1 MTASIP
7 PHLSTREDPASSA
20 RPAPQRRRDAANT
33 RRLLLDAARRRF
45 ATQGYA
51 ATTVREIADEAGVNV
66 ALISRYFESKEGL
79 FEACLP
85 TSVEEVGRAAD
96 AVEDLGQ
103 ISEMIARGAA
113 EAGPEGPNQVMLM
126 LLLRS
131 SGDERAERL
140 RLNVLR
146 GYSERLAAAAG
157 RPAGDP
163 GDDTLM
169 LRAQLVLA
177 LSLGVALLRSSTR
190 LEPLASATAAELA
203 EPLRDL
209 VDTALAGR

>member
-1 MTASIP
+1 MTASSTSRP
-7 PHLSTREDPASSA
+7 STRETPASSGK
-20 RPAPQRRRDAANT
+20 PAPQRRRDAANT

-66 ALISRYFESKEGL
+66 ALISRYFDSKEGL

-85 TSVEEVGRAAD
+85 TSVEEVGRAAG
-96 AVEDLGQ
+96 AVEDLTQ
-103 ISEMIARGAA
+103 IADTIARGAA
-113 EAGPEGPNQVMLM
+113 ESSAEGPHQIMLM
-126 LLLRS
+126 LLLRP

-140 RLNVLR
+140 RLGVLR
-146 GYSERLAAAAG
+146 GYSERLASAAG
-157 RPAGDP
+157 RPAADP
-163 GDDTLM
+163 GGDALM

-177 LSLGVALLRSSTR
+177 LSLGMALLRSSTN
-190 LEPLASATAAELA
+190 LEPLASATAEDLA

-209 VDTALAGR
+209 VNTALAGR